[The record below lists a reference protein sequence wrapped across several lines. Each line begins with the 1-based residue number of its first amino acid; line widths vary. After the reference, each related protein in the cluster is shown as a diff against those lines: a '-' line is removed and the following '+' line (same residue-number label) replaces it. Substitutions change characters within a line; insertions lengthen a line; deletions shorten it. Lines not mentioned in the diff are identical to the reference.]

1 MNDLFG
7 VNDKIK
13 TEEMSFRYKQ
23 DMISY
28 ELYNLLYFI
37 INDIFYTI

>member
-1 MNDLFG
+1 
-7 VNDKIK
+7 
-13 TEEMSFRYKQ
+13 MSFRYKQ

-37 INDIFYTI
+37 IYNIIYTSLGKQYKKLISNT